1 MSINYDLKS
10 ILKSHEI
17 DDEKA
22 LHESVQPE
30 LNMLNQKVQQIGEI
44 VVNGLKMINKAS
56 KEGDM
61 AA

>member
-30 LNMLNQKVQQIGEI
+30 ISYESILE
-44 VVNGLKMINKAS
+44 NKFV
-56 KEGDM
+56 
-61 AA
+61 